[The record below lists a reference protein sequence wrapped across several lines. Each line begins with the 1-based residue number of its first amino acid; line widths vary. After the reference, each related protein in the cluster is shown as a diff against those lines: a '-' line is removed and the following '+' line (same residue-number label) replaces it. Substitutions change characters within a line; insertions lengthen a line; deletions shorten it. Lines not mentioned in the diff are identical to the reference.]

1 MTGHDYVSYLLLFIP
16 LAAAVV
22 ISIWVIARYFGSSK
36 QVRAQLTTGEE
47 YRGLAD
53 EYRRLSDMAITA
65 QEHTDLRLA
74 DLSVR
79 IDEIRDR
86 LDKMQRLLTEVE

>member
-1 MTGHDYVSYLLLFIP
+1 MTPREYLNYLLLFIP
-16 LAAAVV
+16 LAAAVM

-36 QVRAQLTTGEE
+36 RARAQLTTGEE

-53 EYRRLSDMAITA
+53 EYRRLADLAITA

-86 LDKMQRLLTEVE
+86 LDKMQRVLTEVE

>member
-1 MTGHDYVSYLLLFIP
+1 MTPHDYLSYLLLFIP

-22 ISIWVIARYFGSSK
+22 ISIWVIARYFGGSR
-36 QVRAQLTTGEE
+36 QARAQLATGQE

-65 QEHTDLRLA
+65 QEHTDLKLA
-74 DLSVR
+74 ELSVQ

-86 LDKMQRLLTEVE
+86 LDQMQRVLTEVE

>member
-1 MTGHDYVSYLLLFIP
+1 MTAHEYLNYLLLFIP
-16 LAAAVV
+16 LAAAVM
-22 ISIWVIARYFGSSK
+22 ISIWVIARYFGSSRQAK
-36 QVRAQLTTGEE
+36 AQLTAGQE

-53 EYRRLSDMAITA
+53 EYRRLSDLAITA

-86 LDKMQRLLTEVE
+86 LDKMQRLLSEVE